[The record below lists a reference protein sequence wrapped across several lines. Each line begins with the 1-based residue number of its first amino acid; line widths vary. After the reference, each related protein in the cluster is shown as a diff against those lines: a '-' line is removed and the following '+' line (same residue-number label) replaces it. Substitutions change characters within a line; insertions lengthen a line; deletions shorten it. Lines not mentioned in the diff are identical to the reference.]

1 MDSILIPGGFGERGI
16 DGKLQAIK
24 YARTRK
30 IPLLG
35 ICLGMQLAI
44 IEYARNVLGIAEA
57 NSTEFDKDSKEPI
70 IYLIEDFIDS
80 QGKKQVR
87 THSSPMGGTMRL
99 GEYACAIKKGSKLYE
114 AYKQD
119 SIKERHRHR
128 YEVNPSYKQRLEESG
143 MLISGESNGLIEAIE
158 LKDHP
163 WFVAVQFHPEFTSR
177 LKNPNPIILEFLRQ
191 TLAHKRVH

>member
-1 MDSILIPGGFGERGI
+1 
-16 DGKLQAIK
+16 
-24 YARTRK
+24 
-30 IPLLG
+30 
-35 ICLGMQLAI
+35 MQLAI
-44 IEYARNVLGIAEA
+44 IEYARNVLGITQA
-57 NSTEFDKDSKEPI
+57 NSTEFDKDTKEPI

-80 QGKKQVR
+80 QGNKQVR

-99 GEYACAIKKGSKLYE
+99 GEYPCAVLKGSKLYE

-119 SIKERHRHR
+119 CIRERHRHR
-128 YEVNPSYKQRLEESG
+128 YEVNPAYKKRLEDGG
-143 MLISGESNGLIEAIE
+143 MVISGESSGLVEAIE